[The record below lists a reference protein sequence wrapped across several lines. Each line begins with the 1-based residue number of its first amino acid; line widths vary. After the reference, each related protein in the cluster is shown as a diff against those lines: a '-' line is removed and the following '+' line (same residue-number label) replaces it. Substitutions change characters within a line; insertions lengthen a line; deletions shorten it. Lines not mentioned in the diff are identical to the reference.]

1 MRESPLKTEEEFA
14 EDGQYVPNET
24 DPLRWL
30 RIGWEALRGFRFLKK
45 YRLAATFFGTARCSF
60 DDGVYKDARDLASR
74 LSKSGF
80 AIITGGGPGIMQAA
94 NQGAN
99 DAGGTSIGLAIELP
113 NEQGVNK
120 YVTDSLSFHYFFIR
134 KVMLAFASEVYIYF
148 PGGFGTMD
156 ELFEI
161 LTLIQTK
168 KIQKIPVVLVGA
180 EYWAPLLE
188 WINDTLYEKG
198 GAINMEDMGLYYLAD
213 SVDEAYEHIMRSIPG
228 KKREQER

>member
-1 MRESPLKTEEEFA
+1 
-14 EDGQYVPNET
+14 
-24 DPLRWL
+24 
-30 RIGWEALRGFRFLKK
+30 
-45 YRLAATFFGTARCSF
+45 
-60 DDGVYKDARDLASR
+60 
-74 LSKSGF
+74 
-80 AIITGGGPGIMQAA
+80 
-94 NQGAN
+94 
-99 DAGGTSIGLAIELP
+99 
-113 NEQGVNK
+113 
-120 YVTDSLSFHYFFIR
+120 
-134 KVMLAFASEVYIYF
+134 MLAFASEVYIYF